1 MSDNLGFEFR
11 AEKIEEFFENINK
24 KEKKITFEK

>member
-1 MSDNLGFEFR
+1 MSDNLGFR